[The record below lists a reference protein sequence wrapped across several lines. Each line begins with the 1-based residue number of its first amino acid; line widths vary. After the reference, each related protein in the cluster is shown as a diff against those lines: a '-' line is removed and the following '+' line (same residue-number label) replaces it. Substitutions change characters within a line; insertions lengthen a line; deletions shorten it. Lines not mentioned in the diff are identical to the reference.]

1 MKFLKK
7 MRDIFI
13 FLSVILPGLLSAQ
26 GVVINE
32 LDADQ
37 PGADSTEFVELYGPS
52 GTSLDGYVLVFFN
65 GGDPSNASYQAVD
78 LSGSVIPSSGYF
90 VIGNVH
96 VSNVNIVI
104 NDNSLQNGADAV
116 VLYNNTTVDL
126 WPNGSLPILDNAVDA
141 VVYGTADS
149 EDLELMTLFAQG
161 QMQLD
166 EGAANNVSS
175 LSRVPNG
182 GAAFTLSLFVAQ
194 APTPGASNVGGTV
207 GVISESTNV
216 SVYPNPA
223 SEIINIVHSMPIDK
237 VVLYDSMGKEVWMDS
252 LKLSGDQLNVSS
264 LCPGFYV
271 LKLVSNS
278 FVESIT
284 IVKI

>member
-1 MKFLKK
+1 

-13 FLSVILPGLLSAQ
+13 FLSVIFPSLLMAQ

-32 LDADQ
+32 IDADQ

-52 GTSLDGYVLVFFN
+52 GTVLDGYILVFFN
-65 GGDPSNASYQAVD
+65 GGDPINASYQAVD
-78 LSGSVIPSSGYF
+78 LTGSIIPASGYF
-90 VIGNVH
+90 VVGNANVP
-96 VSNVNIVI
+96 NVNVVI

-116 VLYNNTTVDL
+116 VLYNNTTIDL
-126 WPNGSLPILDNAVDA
+126 WPNGSLPSVDDALDA
-141 VVYGTADS
+141 VVYGTGDS
-149 EDLELMTLFAQG
+149 EDIELMTLFAQG
-161 QMQLD
+161 QLQLD

-207 GVISESTNV
+207 GIISESTNV
-216 SVYPNPA
+216 NVYPNPA
-223 SEIINIVHSMPIDK
+223 SEIITVVHSMPIDK
-237 VVLYDSMGKEVWMDS
+237 MVLYDSMGKEVLMDS
-252 LKLSGDQLNVSS
+252 LKLSGDKLNVSS
-264 LCPGFYV
+264 LCPGLYV
-271 LKLVSNS
+271 LRLISNS